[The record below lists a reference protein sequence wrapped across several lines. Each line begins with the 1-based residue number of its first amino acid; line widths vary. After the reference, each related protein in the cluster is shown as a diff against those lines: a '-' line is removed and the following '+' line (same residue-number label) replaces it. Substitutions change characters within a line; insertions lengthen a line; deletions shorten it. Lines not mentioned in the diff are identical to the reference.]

1 MPHGPRSAR
10 LFAISALALGPALAH
25 AGAYGLT
32 LPASRNPNSG
42 AIGNYVSA
50 GAAVSADG
58 RFIAFSS
65 FSRYL
70 IPNDSNGRE
79 DVFVLDTASCALER
93 VSVTSEGWESFAN
106 CGDPSISADGV
117 HVAFDSHAALT
128 AGDNNAWSDIYVH
141 NRNDRTTR
149 RASLALSGAPNSSS
163 FGASI
168 SADGQ
173 RVAYYSFA
181 SNLTAGDTN
190 GALDVFV
197 HDLTSHATLLVSVGM
212 GGVPANAASRYPC
225 ISPDGRFV
233 AFVSEASNLTP
244 DADLPGGDI
253 FLRDVDAGTTIKV
266 TKTLS
271 GAPAG
276 GSSTFPAVSADG
288 RFVVYQSNSSVLAPG
303 NPAGRWN
310 VFLFDRETGATQRI
324 SVDTNGG
331 SANGDSEEPRISADG
346 RYIVFQSAARDL
358 VDDDASS
365 WQDVF
370 LYDRELDIMRLVSVD
385 STGVQA
391 NARSGGPDVSSD
403 GRVIAFSSLAS
414 SLYAQDNNNVNDV
427 YYRQIIALAACPGDT
442 NGDNVVG
449 FQDLNAVIS
458 AFNTAAPDP
467 GYNAGADTNGDGAV
481 DFADLNLVV
490 SRFNLSC

>member
-1 MPHGPRSAR
+1 MPQESRLAR
-10 LFAISALALGPALAH
+10 LFVISALTLGPALAQ
-25 AGAYGLT
+25 AGSYGPT
-32 LPASRNPNSG
+32 WPASRNPNSG
-42 AIGNYVSA
+42 AIGNYISA
-50 GAAVSADG
+50 GAAVSANG

-79 DVFVLDTASCALER
+79 DVFVLDRATCALER

-106 CGDPSISADGV
+106 CGDPSISGDGV
-117 HVAFDSHAALT
+117 YVAFDSHAAL
-128 AGDNNAWSDIYVH
+128 APGDNNGWSDIYVH

-149 RASLALSGAPNSSS
+149 RASLALAGAPNSSS

-168 SADGQ
+168 SGDGQ
-173 RVAYYSFA
+173 RVAYYSTA
-181 SNLTAGDTN
+181 SNLTPGDTN
-190 GALDVFV
+190 GALDVFL
-197 HDLTSHATLLVSVGM
+197 HDLTSNATLLVSVGM
-212 GGVPANAASRYPC
+212 GGVPANAGSRYPC

-253 FLRDVDAGTTIKV
+253 FLRDVDVGTTIKV
-266 TKTLS
+266 SKTLS

-288 RFVVYQSNSSVLAPG
+288 RFVVYQSTSSVLAPD

-310 VFLFDRETGATQRI
+310 VFLFDRETGATERI

-331 SANGDSEEPRISADG
+331 PANGDSEEPRISADG

-370 LYDRELDIMRLVSVD
+370 LHDRELDTMTLVSVD

-414 SLYAQDNNNVNDV
+414 SLYPQDYNNVNDV
-427 YYRQIIALAACPGDT
+427 YYRHIVSFNACPGDT
-442 NGDNVVG
+442 NGDNVID
-449 FQDLNAVIS
+449 FQDLIAVIS
-458 AFNTAAPDP
+458 AFNTVAADP
-467 GYNAGADTNGDGAV
+467 NDNPAADIDADGDV
-481 DFADLNLVV
+481 DFADLNVVV
-490 SRFNLSC
+490 SSFNSAC